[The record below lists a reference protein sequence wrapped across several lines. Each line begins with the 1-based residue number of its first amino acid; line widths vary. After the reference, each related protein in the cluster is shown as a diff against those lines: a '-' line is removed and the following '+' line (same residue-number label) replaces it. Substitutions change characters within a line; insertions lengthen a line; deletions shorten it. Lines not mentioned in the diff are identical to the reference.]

1 LDTAF
6 AAFKAGLHYI
16 EGLGQPLEEAR
27 LHLDYADVLL
37 TADLAASA
45 RSHYSAAIGL
55 LEPMRA
61 RPYLDRALA
70 GLATARGKRRTPD
83 STATHPAAALSPQ
96 ERTVANLV
104 AEGLSNR
111 EIARR
116 LTLSVKTIEYHLSN
130 VYDKLGM
137 RSRAAL
143 AVRIASLRGDSHS
156 SGPEHRPGPST
167 NSP

>member
-1 LDTAF
+1 V
-6 AAFKAGLHYI
+6 AAA
-16 EGLGQPLEEAR
+16 
-27 LHLDYADVLL
+27 
-37 TADLAASA
+37 A
-45 RSHYSAAIGL
+45 RSHYAAAVGL

-61 RPYLDRALA
+61 RPYLDRAAA
-70 GLATARGKRRTPD
+70 GLAQARGKRRAPASNT
-83 STATHPAAALSPQ
+83 TNPAAALSPQ

-130 VYDKLGM
+130 AYDKLGT

-143 AVRIASLRGDSHS
+143 AVRIASLSAGFHDAGAEGRLD
-156 SGPEHRPGPST
+156 PSARRDFR
-167 NSP
+167 